1 MNKFEYPWK
10 RYALIPEL
18 AKRLEGISPQ
28 FGKTALQ
35 KLVYFLEAIYGVDCG
50 YDFSLYSHGPFDSS
64 LLGDLDL
71 VAHWGCVSVTNATGT
86 LGGYRIEPTDQVD
99 LLREKAVDFLD
110 GERTREALDDL
121 VSTYGGMTARD
132 LELRATTVYVAKGLR
147 DEGEVPE
154 KETVCHHVGQ
164 IKPRFSAEEIE
175 RAVTELS
182 ERGHIEL
189 AVADR
194 V

>member
-1 MNKFEYPWK
+1 MSKFEFPWK
-10 RYALIPEL
+10 RYTLIPEL
-18 AKRLEGISPQ
+18 AKRLEGVSPQ

-35 KLVYFLEAIYGVDCG
+35 KLVYFLEAIYGIDCG
-50 YDFSLYSHGPFDSS
+50 YDFSLHSYGPFDST

-71 VAHWGCVSVTNATGT
+71 VAHWGCVSVTNTTGT

-99 LLREKAVDFLD
+99 LVREKGKEFLD
-110 GERTREALDDL
+110 DPRTRAALDDL
-121 VSTYGGMTARD
+121 VDKYGRMTARD
-132 LELRATTVYVAKGLR
+132 LELRATTVYVDRSLRAKGEPH
-147 DEGEVPE
+147 D
-154 KETVCHHVGQ
+154 KKTVCHCVGQ
-164 IKPRFSAEEIE
+164 VKPKFSAEEIE
-175 RAVTELS
+175 RAVVELD